1 MNREKTKSDKR
12 KLDKIVGN
20 NIRLEREA
28 RKMTREELAEVI
40 DITVSH
46 LGLIER
52 GERGAT
58 PVTLGR
64 LVAAFGVTTDSLFT
78 PSSKSVS
85 AKEENKPN
93 PYFKKVST
101 LITRLTEAELEILC
115 HTIKGLMSARATDKA
130 AFNDDFGDI

>member
-1 MNREKTKSDKR
+1 MNRERTKSDKR

-20 NIRLEREA
+20 NIRIEREA

-64 LVAAFGVTTDSLFT
+64 LVSAFGVTTDSMFAS
-78 PSSKSVS
+78 SSKAVS
-85 AKEENKPN
+85 AREEGKSNN

-101 LITRLTEAELEILC
+101 LITRLSESELEILC
-115 HTIKGLMSARATDKA
+115 HTIKGLMSARAGDKSA
-130 AFNDDFGDI
+130 LEDFGDI